1 MKLSWKPKVDG
12 NDYVPNA
19 NVNDD
24 GNANVND
31 SNVQNENAARLQM
44 RLMKVGVNYE
54 RLLLSQPPS
63 IRRASVSFAW
73 ILRQFVSLTSFN
85 SNINLICKLNT
96 SAFACALIKNCSLI
110 ALGACLAV
118 NNSDNS

>member
-1 MKLSWKPKVDG
+1 METKVDV

-44 RLMKVGVNYE
+44 RLM
-54 RLLLSQPPS
+54 
-63 IRRASVSFAW
+63 
-73 ILRQFVSLTSFN
+73 RQGWFQ
-85 SNINLICKLNT
+85 
-96 SAFACALIKNCSLI
+96 
-110 ALGACLAV
+110 G
-118 NNSDNS
+118 